1 MWLDKKVFEGERGL
15 AKKVAKEIADM
26 RKLGLLTTHA
36 LPSAADVHDGQVRPD
51 HPTLFSSGPGG
62 AVGASLVKRAS
73 EVRAS
78 PAGLTTE
85 AALGFAYGLP
95 SAARNAAPGALPP
108 ANASTSVSTNPRSL
122 AAAVPS
128 WLPLSSASTSAASA
142 RRASTASA
150 RTAAAP
156 ARRKACEREAVQGT

>member
-1 MWLDKKVFEGERGL
+1 MAADLAAKSGAAEALIAQPHQVTNVWQDKKVFEGECGL

-95 SAARNAAPGALPP
+95 
-108 ANASTSVSTNPRSL
+108 
-122 AAAVPS
+122 
-128 WLPLSSASTSAASA
+128 
-142 RRASTASA
+142 
-150 RTAAAP
+150 
-156 ARRKACEREAVQGT
+156 